1 MQRPPLGGKS
11 LLYRDCILRS
21 IRDKTWYTGAQCILV
36 HKWRL
41 AFWWGLKCK
50 FSYIEIWFLKKSNT
64 PRTYPSKEIKEPQ
77 RAFTPRRAGQL
88 QHKDGLQIPL
98 AMRSDFSQEH
108 LLGRAK
114 SVPPCSL
121 WSGWGSAQHKGVG
134 FSSSIPSNPIGW
146 KHPSNPKA
154 LKTTT
159 WYNKIKRYC
168 LDMNEKKKSLPS
180 SLLNS
185 APTGM
190 TAQLRAAVSPKRS
203 FHPEPTETST
213 NQGRGHPPVPAA
225 QPELRAYY
233 HRQSSLFPLVSSLFP
248 TLF

>member
-1 MQRPPLGGKS
+1 MHTCSQMETCFLVRPEMQVFLH
-11 LLYRDCILRS
+11 
-21 IRDKTWYTGAQCILV
+21 WNLV
-36 HKWRL
+36 
-41 AFWWGLKCK
+41 
-50 FSYIEIWFLKKSNT
+50 LKKSNT

-77 RAFTPRRAGQL
+77 RAFTPRRASQL

-168 LDMNEKKKSLPS
+168 LDMNEKKIPSQLFSELSAHWHFCTAQSS
-180 SLLNS
+180 SLSWAKL
-185 APTGM
+185 
-190 TAQLRAAVSPKRS
+190 
-203 FHPEPTETST
+203 
-213 NQGRGHPPVPAA
+213 PPWA
-225 QPELRAYY
+225 
-233 HRQSSLFPLVSSLFP
+233 HRDKH
-248 TLF
+248 

>member
-168 LDMNEKKKSLPS
+168 LDMNEKKIPSQLSSELSAHWHDCTAQSS
-180 SLLNS
+180 SLS
-185 APTGM
+185 
-190 TAQLRAAVSPKRS
+190 
-203 FHPEPTETST
+203 
-213 NQGRGHPPVPAA
+213 
-225 QPELRAYY
+225 
-233 HRQSSLFPLVSSLFP
+233 
-248 TLF
+248 